1 MAQTDQRGRDLHRR
15 ARFHDGVGEGQFFLA
30 RGLGQKR
37 ILQHA
42 LQVPGADLF
51 GAGRTAPSR
60 FNIGRGEDLFDP
72 ATAAIG
78 RHQDRDALAARA
90 ARPATAVQKAGSVHR
105 QVSMDHKAQIR
116 QVQTARGNVGGDT
129 DAGPAITQGLQ
140 GIGPLALGQF
150 ARQGDDLKTALT
162 QAGIEPPHIF
172 AGRTEDQSPRRIDVT
187 QHIDHRPFDLVG
199 GAADDA
205 IFDIAMGF
213 VQAGR
218 IDPHR
223 IALIAAREG
232 GDIFCNGGREQQ
244 GPALDRRG
252 IQNEFQII
260 AKAEIEH
267 LVGLVQHGDLQGR
280 QVQMA
285 ALNMVAQTAGGADN
299 NVGPVAEQTLLA
311 PRIHTA
317 DARDDDRASLAIEPG

>member
-1 MAQTDQRGRDLHRR
+1 
-15 ARFHDGVGEGQFFLA
+15 
-30 RGLGQKR
+30 
-37 ILQHA
+37 
-42 LQVPGADLF
+42 
-51 GAGRTAPSR
+51 
-60 FNIGRGEDLFDP
+60 
-72 ATAAIG
+72 
-78 RHQDRDALAARA
+78 
-90 ARPATAVQKAGSVHR
+90 
-105 QVSMDHKAQIR
+105 MDHKAQIR

-150 ARQGDDLKTALT
+150 ARQGDDLKAALT
-162 QAGIEPPHIF
+162 QAGIEPTDIF
-172 AGRTEDQSPRRIDVT
+172 AGRTEDQSARRIDVT
-187 QHIDHRPFDLVG
+187 QHIDHRPFDLIG
-199 GAADDA
+199 GAADDT

-311 PRIHTA
+311 PRIHAA
-317 DARDDDRASLAIEPG
+317 DARDDDRASLAIEPGQFAADLNSQFTGRSNGQAQGRARLAHPLSIAQQGRGGGEAEGNGLTRTGLGRNKKILVDGPRFKDSCLHRSGVLITLLNECALQRGMGSGKGHKGPD